1 MKADLLSHFKALE
14 DPRVDSTKR
23 YPLIEIIFL
32 IISASISGCEGWQ
45 SIRDF
50 GLLKLEWLRQLLP
63 YENGIPVDDTI
74 ARVMRK
80 LNTKQFANC
89 FTRWIQAVTKATD
102 GDVIAIDG
110 KTLRRSFNTADEKSA
125 IHMVSAWRTANG
137 VVLGQE
143 KQLKKAMRSQPFQSC

>member
-1 MKADLLSHFKALE
+1 MFLFYWGASCKQ
-14 DPRVDSTKR
+14 T
-23 YPLIEIIFL
+23 YCPLIEIIFL
-32 IISASISGCEGWQ
+32 IISATISGCEGWK

-50 GLLKLEWLRQLLP
+50 GSLKVDSLRQFLP
-63 YENGIPVDDTI
+63 YENGISVDDTI

-89 FTRWIQAVTKATD
+89 VTRWIQAVTQATT

-110 KTLRRSFNTADEKSA
+110 KTLRRSFSTEDAKSA
-125 IHMVSAWRTANG
+125 IHMVSAWSTVNG

-143 KQLKKAMRSQPFQSC
+143 KQPKKVMR